1 MNSFVSNSNNTVS
14 STYDLYIYL
23 GGDNNDTDTY
33 NYLYQVKFT
42 GHNGVSQYRYL
53 NDWTG
58 HKFDGDYKEATC
70 PSQTE
75 AERMLQMA
83 LNESAHDSAAPRL
96 ELVGNYVVFRGV
108 SGDVADIRIKNIYTS
123 SGQHPKNLPMISA
136 VQVVS
141 GDGRYAGETDLG
153 GDHDKDLV
161 YGDDAKLVFDMDV
174 PYDAD
179 VADVSKFK
187 NRVIEAKSVAIE
199 HDAVTSI
206 STNDTITTG
215 RDRDVAVGGEG
226 ADTIT
231 MGEGDDIALGGSA
244 NLVLEHNNPLGVFTP
259 NTEIALDQH
268 TIDTTQHQNYLDND
282 NANKWQFQSRLD
294 QNHIQGI
301 DTSVSNENDRKDT
314 IDVGEGRN
322 LTSQGSDSTAQ
333 LVVPKPVV
341 VEDDGQE
348 GSGEAST
355 PTPPVSGLDS
365 VRQFV
370 LGQRE
375 VMSYV
380 EISAGQTVE
389 IVLTDWNEGD
399 QYYHPN
405 IVLQMSAT
413 DNVRHNLSVTWDGLE
428 EPKQVSLL
436 SYGIVDIPDSANVV
450 GEHKIVL
457 RVTCDDDI
465 VFMAS
470 AGQR

>member
-1 MNSFVSNSNNTVS
+1 M
-14 STYDLYIYL
+14 
-23 GGDNNDTDTY
+23 
-33 NYLYQVKFT
+33 
-42 GHNGVSQYRYL
+42 
-53 NDWTG
+53 
-58 HKFDGDYKEATC
+58 
-70 PSQTE
+70 
-75 AERMLQMA
+75 
-83 LNESAHDSAAPRL
+83 
-96 ELVGNYVVFRGV
+96 
-108 SGDVADIRIKNIYTS
+108 
-123 SGQHPKNLPMISA
+123 
-136 VQVVS
+136 
-141 GDGRYAGETDLG
+141 
-153 GDHDKDLV
+153 
-161 YGDDAKLVFDMDV
+161 
-174 PYDAD
+174 
-179 VADVSKFK
+179 
-187 NRVIEAKSVAIE
+187 
-199 HDAVTSI
+199 
-206 STNDTITTG
+206 
-215 RDRDVAVGGEG
+215 
-226 ADTIT
+226 
-231 MGEGDDIALGGSA
+231 
-244 NLVLEHNNPLGVFTP
+244 
-259 NTEIALDQH
+259 
-268 TIDTTQHQNYLDND
+268 
-282 NANKWQFQSRLD
+282 
-294 QNHIQGI
+294 
-301 DTSVSNENDRKDT
+301 SNENDRKDT

-333 LVVPKPVV
+333 LVVPKPVIV
-341 VEDDGQE
+341 DDDGQE

-355 PTPPVSGLDS
+355 PTPPVSGQDS